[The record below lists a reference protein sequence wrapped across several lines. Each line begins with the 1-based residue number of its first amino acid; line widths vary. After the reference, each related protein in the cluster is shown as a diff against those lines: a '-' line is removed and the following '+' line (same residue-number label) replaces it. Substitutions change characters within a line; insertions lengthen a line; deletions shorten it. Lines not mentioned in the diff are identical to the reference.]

1 VTEQE
6 KAYTEVFAAFP
17 HHKVVL
23 RTLDAGADKPLA
35 FLDQGEEPN
44 RRSGCAGSGSRSSG
58 PTSWTGKLS
67 AVAAAAERTSAEVWV
82 MAPMIA
88 LASEAS
94 WFADRVRST
103 ACAPPG

>member
-44 RRSGCAGSGSRSSG
+44 PALGVRGLRVAFER
-58 PTSWTGKLS
+58 PDIWTGSS
-67 AVAAAAERTSAEVWV
+67 APSPRPAERTSAEVWSWRHDR
-82 MAPMIA
+82 

-94 WFADRVRST
+94 WFADRVRSHGLRT
-103 ACAPPG
+103 AG